1 MPSCQKKNLGDNPRF
16 LFVIFNKLTRIVYMS
31 PDRKKYI
38 LVFLITL
45 GIFIIV
51 FGLVSIIN
59 RSKIENIDDLQRKIT
74 IDLIA
79 TETKFDLLKTVP
91 CKSVKDSILLKELN
105 EIGEKL
111 SFAETNQGSD
121 DPDVQQLKKNYSL
134 LQVKDYLLM
143 QEIDQKCNTSVDAI
157 LYFYSSDCDDC
168 RKQGYVLTEFK
179 KEYPNIRIYSFDTDL
194 DFSVIE
200 TFTSLYDFEDVYP
213 TLIIND
219 KAYQKMTTVE
229 ELEELFP
236 ELVKRQ
242 RQSEI
247 LEKGIEFIQS
257 QEEYKDIAEEN
268 IVFEKQL
275 KQVFTYRIT
284 PEESE
289 TKVVET
295 EVTKDSANTIDIV
308 YNEITKSFSLQ
319 KDK

>member
-1 MPSCQKKNLGDNPRF
+1 MLSPQEKNLGDNPGF
-16 LFVIFNKLTRIVYMS
+16 LFVIFNKAIRIEYMHS
-31 PDRKKYI
+31 DRKKYI
-38 LVFLITL
+38 SVFLITL

-51 FGLVSIIN
+51 FVLVSIIN
-59 RSKIENIDDLQRKIT
+59 RSKIETIDDLQRKIT

-105 EIGEKL
+105 ELGEKL

-121 DPDVQQLKKNYSL
+121 NLDVQQLKKNYSL

-157 LYFYSSDCDDC
+157 LYFYNSDCDDC
-168 RKQGYVLTEFK
+168 RKQGFVLTEFK
-179 KEYPNIRIYSFDTDL
+179 KQYPNIRIYSFDTDL

-200 TFTSLYDFEDVYP
+200 TFTSLYDFADVYP

-219 KAYQKMTTVE
+219 KAYQKMMSVE

-236 ELVKRQ
+236 KLVQEQ
-242 RQSEI
+242 RQ
-247 LEKGIEFIQS
+247 LEAIEQGIKFIQS
-257 QEEYKDIAEEN
+257 QEEYKDIADEDLL
-268 IVFEKQL
+268 FEKQV

-284 PEESE
+284 SQETE
-289 TKVVET
+289 TKVAGT
-295 EVTKDSANTIDIV
+295 EDSKDSANTIEIV
-308 YNEITKSFSLQ
+308 YNETTKSFSI
-319 KDK
+319 KENN